1 MIRGSPARSAGAH
14 HGREAP
20 GESCLA
26 LTASERGD
34 MARYYIDIGGAGRH
48 SFDCGGQELLDLR
61 AVRKEAIG
69 VLLEISRD
77 ALGDCD
83 QGDLVAGGGGGGGWG
98 GSRGG
103 GRF

>member
-1 MIRGSPARSAGAH
+1 
-14 HGREAP
+14 
-20 GESCLA
+20 
-26 LTASERGD
+26 

-48 SFDCGGQELLDLR
+48 SFDRGGQELLNLR

-83 QGDLVAGGGGGGGWG
+83 QGDLVAGVRDESGIVVFRARLSLMTEWPG
-98 GSRGG
+98 
-103 GRF
+103 

>member
-1 MIRGSPARSAGAH
+1 MIERRRVRAALLSLRRSG
-14 HGREAP
+14 
-20 GESCLA
+20 
-26 LTASERGD
+26 GD

-83 QGDLVAGGGGGGGWG
+83 QGDLVAGVRDESGMVVFRARVSLMTEWPG
-98 GSRGG
+98 
-103 GRF
+103 

>member
-1 MIRGSPARSAGAH
+1 VLIMIERRRVRAALLSPHRSG
-14 HGREAP
+14 
-20 GESCLA
+20 
-26 LTASERGD
+26 GD
-34 MARYYIDIGGAGRH
+34 MARYYIDVGGAGRH

-83 QGDLVAGGGGGGGWG
+83 QGDLVAGVRDESGMVVFRARVSLMTEWPG
-98 GSRGG
+98 
-103 GRF
+103 